1 MIRVLVADHQPIVNY
16 GIRMLFDSSNDIKI
30 VSTVDTAKQLINYL
44 KKGSV
49 DVVLMSMD
57 LPDMNGI
64 TILRKI
70 KKNYNNVRVIIFSA
84 QPENIYASSGI
95 RAGASGFLSKTAS
108 TNTIKNAILKVY
120 KGGMYVTNAM
130 AQKLT
135 FDKNIDD
142 ADLYH
147 KLSTREIEV
156 LKLICNGKKN
166 NQIAEELNINPKT
179 VSTYKSRLMTKLN
192 VTNLIS
198 LIDLGRLKISLENSV

>member
-95 RAGASGFLSKTAS
+95 RAGASGFLSKTATTS
-108 TNTIKNAILKVY
+108 TIKKAILKVY
-120 KGGMYVTNAM
+120 KGGIYVTNAM

-135 FDKNIDD
+135 FDKNKGET
-142 ADLYH
+142 DLYH

-198 LIDLGRLKISLENSV
+198 LIDLGRLKN

>member
-16 GIRMLFDSSNDIKI
+16 GIRMLFENSNDIKI
-30 VSTVDTAKQLINYL
+30 VSTVNTAKQLINYL
-44 KKGSV
+44 KKGSA
-49 DVVLMSMD
+49 DLVLMSMD

-64 TILRKI
+64 TVLRSI
-70 KKNYNNVRVIIFSA
+70 KKTHNNVRVIIFSA

-95 RAGASGFLSKTAS
+95 KAGASGFLSKTATTS
-108 TNTIKNAILKVY
+108 IIKKAILKVY

-135 FDKNIDD
+135 FDKNKEDT
-142 ADLYH
+142 DLYH

-156 LKLICNGKKN
+156 LKLICIGKKN
-166 NQIAEELNINPKT
+166 NEIAEELNINQKT
-179 VSTYKSRLMTKLN
+179 VSTYKSRLMSKLN

-198 LIDLGRLKISLENSV
+198 LIDLGRLKN

>member
-49 DVVLMSMD
+49 DVVLMSLD

-95 RAGASGFLSKTAS
+95 RAGASGFLSKTATTS
-108 TNTIKNAILKVY
+108 TIKKAILKVY

-135 FDKNIDD
+135 FDKNKGET
-142 ADLYH
+142 DLYH

-198 LIDLGRLKISLENSV
+198 LIDLGRLKN

>member
-16 GIRMLFDSSNDIKI
+16 GIRMLFENSNDIKI
-30 VSTVDTAKQLINYL
+30 VSTVNTAKQLINYL
-44 KKGSV
+44 KKGSA
-49 DVVLMSMD
+49 DLVLMSMD

-64 TILRKI
+64 TVLRSI
-70 KKNYNNVRVIIFSA
+70 KKTHNNVRVIIFSA

-95 RAGASGFLSKTAS
+95 KAGASGFLSKTATTS
-108 TNTIKNAILKVY
+108 IIKKAILKVY

-135 FDKNIDD
+135 FDKNKEDT
-142 ADLYH
+142 DLYH

-156 LKLICNGKKN
+156 LKLICTGKKN
-166 NQIAEELNINPKT
+166 NEIAEELNINPKT
-179 VSTYKSRLMTKLN
+179 VSTYKSRLMSKLN

-198 LIDLGRLKISLENSV
+198 LIDLGRLKN

>member
-1 MIRVLVADHQPIVNY
+1 MIRVLIADHQPIVNY

-30 VSTVDTAKQLINYL
+30 VNTVDTAKQLINYL

-84 QPENIYASSGI
+84 QPENIYASSAI
-95 RAGASGFLSKTAS
+95 RAGASGFLSKTAT
-108 TNTIKNAILKVY
+108 TNTIKKAILKVY

-135 FDKNIDD
+135 FDKNKGET
-142 ADLYH
+142 DLYH

-198 LIDLGRLKISLENSV
+198 LIDLGRLKN

>member
-70 KKNYNNVRVIIFSA
+70 KNNS
-84 QPENIYASSGI
+84 Q
-95 RAGASGFLSKTAS
+95 
-108 TNTIKNAILKVY
+108 IL
-120 KGGMYVTNAM
+120 
-130 AQKLT
+130 
-135 FDKNIDD
+135 
-142 ADLYH
+142 
-147 KLSTREIEV
+147 
-156 LKLICNGKKN
+156 
-166 NQIAEELNINPKT
+166 
-179 VSTYKSRLMTKLN
+179 
-192 VTNLIS
+192 
-198 LIDLGRLKISLENSV
+198 

>member
-95 RAGASGFLSKTAS
+95 RAGASGFLSKTATTS
-108 TNTIKNAILKVY
+108 TIKKAILKVY

-135 FDKNIDD
+135 FDKNKGE

-179 VSTYKSRLMTKLN
+179 VSTYKSRLMKKLN

-198 LIDLGRLKISLENSV
+198 LIDLGRLKN

>member
-16 GIRMLFDSSNDIKI
+16 GIRMLFENSNDIKI
-30 VSTVDTAKQLINYL
+30 VSTVNTAKQLINYL
-44 KKGSV
+44 KKGSA
-49 DVVLMSMD
+49 DLVLMSMD

-64 TILRKI
+64 TVLRSI
-70 KKNYNNVRVIIFSA
+70 KKNHNNVRVIIFSA

-95 RAGASGFLSKTAS
+95 KAGASGFLSKTATTS
-108 TNTIKNAILKVY
+108 IIKKAILKVY

-135 FDKNIDD
+135 FDKNKEDT
-142 ADLYH
+142 DLYH

-156 LKLICNGKKN
+156 LKLICIGKKN
-166 NQIAEELNINPKT
+166 NEIAEELNINQKT
-179 VSTYKSRLMTKLN
+179 VSTYKSRLMSKLN

-198 LIDLGRLKISLENSV
+198 LIDLGRLKN

>member
-49 DVVLMSMD
+49 DVVLMPMD

-95 RAGASGFLSKTAS
+95 RAGASGFLSKTATTS
-108 TNTIKNAILKVY
+108 TIKKAILKVY

-135 FDKNIDD
+135 FDKNKGET
-142 ADLYH
+142 DLYH

-179 VSTYKSRLMTKLN
+179 VSTYKSRLMKKLN

-198 LIDLGRLKISLENSV
+198 LIDLGRLKN

>member
-95 RAGASGFLSKTAS
+95 RAGASGFLSKTA
-108 TNTIKNAILKVY
+108 TTTTIKKAILKVN

-135 FDKNIDD
+135 FDKNKGET
-142 ADLYH
+142 DLYH

-198 LIDLGRLKISLENSV
+198 LIDLGRLKN

>member
-179 VSTYKSRLMTKLN
+179 VSTYKSRLMKKLN

>member
-30 VSTVDTAKQLINYL
+30 VSTIDTAKQLINYL

-95 RAGASGFLSKTAS
+95 RAGASGFLSKTATTS
-108 TNTIKNAILKVY
+108 TIKKAILKVY

-135 FDKNIDD
+135 FDKNKGGM
-142 ADLYH
+142 DLYH

-198 LIDLGRLKISLENSV
+198 LIDLGRLKN

>member
-1 MIRVLVADHQPIVNY
+1 MIRVLIADHQPIVNY
-16 GIRMLFDSSNDIKI
+16 GIRMLFDNSNDIKI

-57 LPDMNGI
+57 LTDMNGI
-64 TILRKI
+64 TVLRKI
-70 KKNYNNVRVIIFSA
+70 KKNYNNIRVIIFSD

-95 RAGASGFLSKTAS
+95 RAGASGFLSKKATTS
-108 TNTIKNAILKVY
+108 IIKKAILKVY
-120 KGGMYVTNAM
+120 RGGMYVTNAM

-135 FDKNIDD
+135 LDQNTGVT
-142 ADLYH
+142 DLYQ

-156 LKLICNGKKN
+156 LKLICIGKKN
-166 NQIAEELNINPKT
+166 NEIAEELNINPKT

-198 LIDLGRLKISLENSV
+198 LIDLGRLKN

>member
-142 ADLYH
+142 ADVYH

-198 LIDLGRLKISLENSV
+198 LIDLGRLKN

>member
-30 VSTVDTAKQLINYL
+30 VSTVDTAKQLFNYL

>member
-1 MIRVLVADHQPIVNY
+1 MIRVLIADHQPIVNY
-16 GIRMLFDSSNDIKI
+16 GIRMLFDNSNDIKI

-57 LPDMNGI
+57 LTDMNGI
-64 TILRKI
+64 TVLRKI
-70 KKNYNNVRVIIFSA
+70 KKNYNNIRVIIFSD

-95 RAGASGFLSKTAS
+95 RAGASGFLSKKATTS
-108 TNTIKNAILKVY
+108 IINKAILKVY
-120 KGGMYVTNAM
+120 RGGMYVTNAM

-135 FDKNIDD
+135 LDQNTGVT
-142 ADLYH
+142 DLYQ

-156 LKLICNGKKN
+156 LKLICIGKKN
-166 NQIAEELNINPKT
+166 NEIAEELNINPKT

-198 LIDLGRLKISLENSV
+198 LIDLGRLKN

>member
-1 MIRVLVADHQPIVNY
+1 MIRVLIADHQPIVNY

-95 RAGASGFLSKTAS
+95 RAGASGFLSKTATTS
-108 TNTIKNAILKVY
+108 TIKKAILKVY

-135 FDKNIDD
+135 FDKNKGET
-142 ADLYH
+142 DLYH

-198 LIDLGRLKISLENSV
+198 LIDLGRLKN

>member
-16 GIRMLFDSSNDIKI
+16 GIRMPFDSSNDIKI

-95 RAGASGFLSKTAS
+95 RAGASGFLSKTATTS
-108 TNTIKNAILKVY
+108 TIKKAILKVY

-135 FDKNIDD
+135 FDKNKGET
-142 ADLYH
+142 DLYH

-179 VSTYKSRLMTKLN
+179 VSTYKSRLMKKLN

-198 LIDLGRLKISLENSV
+198 LIDLGRLKN

>member
-198 LIDLGRLKISLENSV
+198 LIDLGRLKN